1 MNSICIIHIPHPVQ
15 QPFPDFYFSGF
26 PISFQC
32 DRLHKLK
39 SFLARHG
46 KSDNHRT
53 VSPHGR
59 LQKQIRRNYIQI
71 VLLIG
76 RQCEEPDSRNCFF
89 VLNPAH
95 PFFLFLFCSIPD
107 VQIFIP
113 VYHIFPE
120 PVAEPSINLLSSVPD
135 TPDRPFT
142 ESAVHWK
149 TSADDMLRDT
159 CNSPNPQSILLSVDG
174 CSSRMRPSDTSAPLF
189 PRCPPEC

>member
-1 MNSICIIHIPHPVQ
+1 MNSIWIIYIPQSGSAAIPG
-15 QPFPDFYFSGF
+15 FFTSSGF

-39 SFLARHG
+39 SSPRATRQVRQS
-46 KSDNHRT
+46 SDS

-71 VLLIG
+71 VLLIEG
-76 RQCEEPDSRNCFF
+76 SVRSQTPGTAFLFSIRRIHFFCFF
-89 VLNPAH
+89 FAVSPTYR
-95 PFFLFLFCSIPD
+95 FLYQFT
-107 VQIFIP
+107 IFSP
-113 VYHIFPE
+113 Q

-135 TPDRPFT
+135 TPDRPFP

-159 CNSPNPQSILLSVDG
+159 CNSPNPQKYSLCGRL
-174 CSSRMRPSDTSAPLF
+174 
-189 PRCPPEC
+189 